1 MSSMPLRYSSSAP
14 GWANARSKPSSTGS
28 SAVTSAAP
36 AFCRA
41 SCCSRSIRL
50 RKFSKSAWRRRSWS
64 KRIFFSSSSFFS
76 CSCAAGVSAAAGA
89 AASTSGAWLGF
100 FSIGG
105 GESVLR
111 EQPVEERGHVGDSGD
126 GAGVV
131 HARRPQQA
139 ERARPAR
146 PLPVAGADEGEVF
159 HRRRHLLQ
167 ANLDTRGGSGA
178 FQAVAQQARQ
188 ALFFFQGGQQGA
200 QRFRIGR
207 LHALDQ
213 VRDAFQL
220 QGAGLARVESLLAKR
235 GRLAEELAALGRY
248 PALDLGAEDRKSGV
262 EG

>member
-1 MSSMPLRYSSSAP
+1 MPLRYSSSAP
-14 GWANARSKPSSTGS
+14 GWARARSKASSTGR
-28 SAVTSAAP
+28 SAVTSSAP
-36 AFCRA
+36 AVCRT

-50 RKFSKSAWRRRSWS
+50 RKFSKSAWRRRSGS
-64 KRIFFSSSSFFS
+64 KRAFFSPSSFLI
-76 CSCAAGVSAAAGA
+76 CSSAGETSAAAGA

-139 ERARPAR
+139 ERARPAH
-146 PLPVAGADEGEVF
+146 PLPVAGADEDEVF

-167 ANLDTRGGSGA
+167 ANLDTRGRSRA

-188 ALFFFQGGQQGA
+188 A
-200 QRFRIGR
+200 
-207 LHALDQ
+207 
-213 VRDAFQL
+213 
-220 QGAGLARVESLLAKR
+220 
-235 GRLAEELAALGRY
+235 
-248 PALDLGAEDRKSGV
+248 
-262 EG
+262 